1 MYLFSGNN
9 QIVKILRNTF
19 DIKIS
24 VSPGYKSLLI
34 GMLLMIWF
42 RILYRITIY
51 LSNCLLAIY
60 LFIIERD
67 RIKKILL
74 LNKIK
79 FTLTWPIFDIIGRYT
94 IYVALFK
101 NVTWKPI
108 PHESKVTI
116 DDIGDN
122 K

>member
-34 GMLLMIWF
+34 GMLLVIWF

-67 RIKKILL
+67 RIKKISL